1 MQKFCSLS
9 NPVSDI
15 FIIPYFMPSGIL
27 FSKSTTKYNTFSFR
41 SINAIVGWVKI
52 YLQTEQKKTDFK
64 PETDVD
70 TLASPVS
77 GKLM

>member
-1 MQKFCSLS
+1 MQL
-9 NPVSDI
+9 
-15 FIIPYFMPSGIL
+15 Y
-27 FSKSTTKYNTFSFR
+27 YR
-41 SINAIVGWVKI
+41 SINAIIGWIKV

-77 GKLM
+77 NL